1 MDDKKRLHRVLLIAT
16 IFVAYFLL
24 GAQTVQKELI
34 FQPSWARS
42 TVGDVVKKK
51 KTDAASATALPFRL
65 GSRFGFFTDSG
76 DILYDDIVSYNVA
89 LSPAAWSNYP
99 AVPDSVNFNAP
110 DGSKLFS
117 LTSPGYPYILN
128 DRLFMIDPDRGGS
141 AEYDRSGTK
150 KWSRQYSSVI
160 TSMDATAGLTLT
172 GLLDGRMVLV
182 DSSGRSVFEFSPGG
196 SGIPVIL
203 GCALSPNG
211 EYIALVCGI
220 DKERFVLLQRKPD
233 SYKVVFHDY
242 LSSDF
247 RRQVKVIF
255 LQNSRKVVFEQEGKL
270 GILDIRRRRLEDIPF
285 SGRLFSIESGSY
297 KDFFVVLSESG
308 TKKRLVGLTN
318 PNSILLDR
326 YFDSDTSF
334 IYQAGRSLFVGKDA
348 WIMRIDIVE
357 G

>member
-1 MDDKKRLHRVLLIAT
+1 
-16 IFVAYFLL
+16 
-24 GAQTVQKELI
+24 LI

-42 TVGDVVKKK
+42 TVGEAIKKK
-51 KTDAASATALPFRL
+51 KAGASPVTTLPFRL
-65 GSRFGFFTDSG
+65 GNRFGYFTDTG
-76 DILYDDIVSYNVA
+76 DILYNDIVSYNVA
-89 LSPAAWSNYP
+89 LSGSAWSNYP

-117 LTSPGYPYILN
+117 LNNPGYPYILN
-128 DRLFMIDPDRGGS
+128 DRLFMIDTDRGGS
-141 AEYDRSGTK
+141 SEFDRSGAK

-160 TSMDATAGLTLT
+160 TSMDAAAGLTLT

-203 GCALSPNG
+203 GCALSPTG

-242 LSSDF
+242 LPSDF
-247 RRQVKVIF
+247 RRQVKVVF
-255 LQNSRKVVFEQEGKL
+255 LQSSQKVVFEQEGKL
-270 GILDIRRRRLEDIPF
+270 GILDIRKGRLEDIPF

-308 TKKRLVGLTN
+308 TKKRLVGLTS
-318 PNSILLDR
+318 PRSIMLDR

-334 IYQAGRSLFVGKDA
+334 IYQQGRSLFVGKDE